1 MVDEACRRPV
11 FYCCL
16 MHEVGIARNVI
27 EAATAAVP
35 TGGTL
40 TGVTVEIG
48 PLSAVVAD
56 SLRFGFEVASQGTP
70 AQNAELVIVEVPLVV
85 HCSTCGDLETADPD
99 LLRCPQCGADATVVS
114 GNETL
119 VTAVRY
125 DEG

>member
-1 MVDEACRRPV
+1 ML
-11 FYCCL
+11 YCWL

-27 EAATAAVP
+27 EAAAAAVP
-35 TGGTL
+35 DGGTL

-56 SLRFGFEVASQGTP
+56 SLRFGFEIASQGTP

-85 HCSTCGDLETADPD
+85 RCPACGDLESPNPD
-99 LLRCPQCGADATVVS
+99 LLRCPRCGGDATVVS
-114 GNETL
+114 GDETR

-125 DEG
+125 DEP